1 MNILH
6 WFRNDLRLDDHR
18 VLSALPA
25 DTSTLLCVVV
35 LDDRWD
41 AVHRLNFPRI
51 GPYRKSFVLQ
61 SLRTLHSD
69 LSARGNQ
76 LLVVRGSP
84 GEVICSLATA
94 HNIDLVTFEREPTSE
109 EMDHEADVVRR
120 CTSMG
125 IKVASY
131 DERTMIHVEDLPFPL
146 HDLPS
151 VFTSFR
157 TSVERSLTI
166 RNPRP
171 ACTALPRP
179 PESLYDESQHS
190 FDLVD
195 LSAEFIQYADYQ
207 TPGID
212 VLPLDRL
219 FDYTFGRQ
227 LAASYKETRNG
238 LLGTDYST
246 RFSPY
251 LSVGSLSPR
260 RIYHTIRDFE
270 HNVIANTSTYWII
283 FELLW
288 RDFFRFRA
296 SIMGRRL
303 FLSGGER
310 GTRTSW
316 KHDHQLF
323 DKWKFGRTG
332 QPFIDANMNELRQT
346 GWMSNRGRQNVASYL
361 TKTLGIDWRWGASW
375 FESQLVDY
383 DCPSNWGNWQYV
395 AGVGADPREHRVFS
409 LERQAAMYDPQG
421 EYVLRWGER
430 WG

>member
-195 LSAEFIQYADYQ
+195 LSAEFIQYADCQ
-207 TPGID
+207 TAD
-212 VLPLDRL
+212 
-219 FDYTFGRQ
+219 
-227 LAASYKETRNG
+227 
-238 LLGTDYST
+238 
-246 RFSPY
+246 
-251 LSVGSLSPR
+251 
-260 RIYHTIRDFE
+260 
-270 HNVIANTSTYWII
+270 
-283 FELLW
+283 
-288 RDFFRFRA
+288 
-296 SIMGRRL
+296 
-303 FLSGGER
+303 
-310 GTRTSW
+310 
-316 KHDHQLF
+316 
-323 DKWKFGRTG
+323 
-332 QPFIDANMNELRQT
+332 
-346 GWMSNRGRQNVASYL
+346 L
-361 TKTLGIDWRWGASW
+361 TA
-375 FESQLVDY
+375 
-383 DCPSNWGNWQYV
+383 
-395 AGVGADPREHRVFS
+395 EHRCLVFDN
-409 LERQAAMYDPQG
+409 QHT
-421 EYVLRWGER
+421 V
-430 WG
+430 